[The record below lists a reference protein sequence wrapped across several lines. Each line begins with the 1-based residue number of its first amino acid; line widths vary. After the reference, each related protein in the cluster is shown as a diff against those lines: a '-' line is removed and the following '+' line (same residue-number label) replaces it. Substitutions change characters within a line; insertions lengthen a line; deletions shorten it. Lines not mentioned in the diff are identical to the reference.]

1 MFSRRTRHLTEVE
14 VIQLKR
20 LFSATKS
27 RLVRTQANRPLHLSQ
42 WYEQMWKTR
51 FTVHVPPRE
60 RALAEVQWPESLR
73 PFHLKTCG
81 RVRDSPVLMLLNH
94 QPFCQSLLR
103 LWVMYILCYSL
114 IWIYRVLS
122 VLLRSAK
129 TERLWTVHNLQ
140 PPCKESFLGLY
151 WRNFII
157 SYILS
162 CIIETLGE
170 GINFV

>member
-1 MFSRRTRHLTEVE
+1 MFSSAQGTTEVE

-27 RLVRTQANRPLHLSQ
+27 RLVRTQANRPLHVSQ

-51 FTVHVPPRE
+51 FTVHVPPPE
-60 RALAEVQWPESLR
+60 RALAEVQWHESLR

-81 RVRDSPVLMLLNH
+81 RVRDSKALMLFKPSTFLSIYIETVIYVYFMLFADLN
-94 QPFCQSLLR
+94 
-103 LWVMYILCYSL
+103 
-114 IWIYRVLS
+114 LS
-122 VLLRSAK
+122 RSFSTFAFSK
-129 TERLWTVHNLQ
+129 DWKAVDCPWPATS
-140 PPCKESFLGLY
+140 KESFLGLY

-157 SYILS
+157 SHILS
-162 CIIETLGE
+162 CIVETLGE